1 MSSGPYALIMKKI
14 ASDAMIG
21 PEKGQPLLEKLVR
34 HCFTPD
40 EAELAGRMNFFYK
53 PEPVKTLAKRIGR
66 REDEL
71 LPLLEAMADKGV
83 IRAGAKGYALLPILP
98 GIFENALLP
107 GGETPWHIELARIVN
122 ELFETGY
129 IRRYIDT
136 PTRVAR
142 VIPVEETVEFKNS
155 KVDSDY
161 MSRMIDSHDTM
172 AVLNNC
178 QCRQAAFFV
187 GNECTTASRA
197 DGCLVF
203 GSFAKPFL
211 DRGGARPVSKEE
223 MRSIIKER
231 WKNNLVFYTGNIS
244 HESTN
249 FICTCCSC
257 CCHMTKQIIR
267 PQPGMILAE
276 PHYKAV
282 CDDSK
287 CIDCGKCLAACSTFA
302 HDMDGRRHTY
312 DPNRCVGCG
321 LCISACPAGALDM
334 AENPAFRKPPK
345 TFKRLVLSLA
355 PAKISAVIKQK
366 LKGN

>member
-1 MSSGPYALIMKKI
+1 MDSGPYARIMNQFT
-14 ASDAMIG
+14 ADAMIG
-21 PEKGQPLLEKLVR
+21 PEKGQPLLEKLVH

-53 PEPVKTLAKRIGR
+53 PESLKTLARRTGR
-66 REDEL
+66 SEEEL
-71 LPLLEAMADKGV
+71 RPLLDNMADKGV
-83 IRAGAKGYALLPILP
+83 IRAGDKGYALLPILP
-98 GIFENALLP
+98 GIFENALMR
-107 GGETPWHIELARIVN
+107 GDETPWHVEFARIMN
-122 ELFETGY
+122 ELYDTGY
-129 IRRYIDT
+129 VRRYLDT

-142 VIPVEETVEFKNS
+142 VIPVEETVTFKNS

-161 MSRMIDSHDTM
+161 ISRMIDAHDTM

-178 QCRQAAFFV
+178 QCRQAAHFL
-187 GNECTTASRA
+187 GNPCTTASRF
-197 DGCLVF
+197 DGCLAF

-211 DRGGARPVSKEE
+211 DRGGARLVTRDE
-223 MRSIIKER
+223 MRSIVKER
-231 WKNNLVFYTGNIS
+231 WKSNLVFYTGNIS
-244 HESTN
+244 HKSTN

-267 PQPGMILAE
+267 PQPDMIVAP

-287 CIDCGKCLAACSTFA
+287 CIDCGKCLAACATFA

-312 DPNRCVGCG
+312 DPHRCIGCG

-334 AENPAFRKPPK
+334 VENPAFRKPPK
-345 TFKRLVLSLA
+345 TFRRLVFSLA
-355 PAKISAVIKQK
+355 PAKISAVVKQK
-366 LKGN
+366 LKGS